1 MTDIVFLCV
10 TWITYKKIE
19 FTCIWRYKVK
29 TQDRVRESVALVDWH
44 RVRHAI
50 AAVHHNP
57 GGAAAGVERKDR
69 LDGNVHGRHVEGLEH
84 DLRHALTVRL
94 RVQRRLG
101 QEHRVLLWG
110 HAELVVE
117 PLRSHTPLNVA

>member
-1 MTDIVFLCV
+1 MPYLPRF
-10 TWITYKKIE
+10 
-19 FTCIWRYKVK
+19 FRYHK
-29 TQDRVRESVALVDWH
+29 RF
-44 RVRHAI
+44 
-50 AAVHHNP
+50 
-57 GGAAAGVERKDR
+57 G
-69 LDGNVHGRHVEGLEH
+69 H

-94 RVQRRLG
+94 RVQRRLR